1 MRELTEEL
9 LDQIKARIVK
19 AIEPDMIYLF
29 GSYAMGQAD
38 EDSDL
43 DLLVV
48 VADTEESPRE
58 IALRGRAGLRGLMF
72 PVDIIVCTQSE
83 LTKWADVKCTLIYTV
98 TRKGRLIYESQDGTG
113 KRMAHAG

>member
-83 LTKWADVKCTLIYTV
+83 LKKWADVKCTLIYTV